1 MRHCGSPLYRGAA
14 IRAESPIVSADTH
27 PLRCRYHDTIVSID
41 SSPLGRALPSD
52 LLILY
57 VGMILLNSL
66 LCCLSSNVI
75 KGKVFLK
82 VCKFLLFWFQS
93 WFYDIVKWLMHYKE
107 RSLLRK
113 KLKDSHICTV
123 YILSFSH
130 FDVVRSTFCAFSEVG
145 SQANLFPESI

>member
-1 MRHCGSPLYRGAA
+1 MRHCGRPLYRGAA

-41 SSPLGRALPSD
+41 SSPLGCALPSD

-82 VCKFLLFWFQS
+82 VYKFLRCSFDSNHGFMTLSNGLYALQRGELIKREIKRYADLHCLYFKFQP
-93 WFYDIVKWLMHYKE
+93 L
-107 RSLLRK
+107 
-113 KLKDSHICTV
+113 
-123 YILSFSH
+123 
-130 FDVVRSTFCAFSEVG
+130 
-145 SQANLFPESI
+145 